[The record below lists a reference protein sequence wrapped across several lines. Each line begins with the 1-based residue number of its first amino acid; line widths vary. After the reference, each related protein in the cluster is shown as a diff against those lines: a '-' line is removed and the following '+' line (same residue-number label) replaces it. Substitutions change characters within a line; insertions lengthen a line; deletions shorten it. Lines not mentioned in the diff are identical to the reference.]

1 MALPSLLI
9 TIMPDD
15 LTFSV
20 QQAFILLA
28 FFAIIALAARF
39 SITTDLGLQQFTIPS
54 GLATFA
60 RFFYA
65 SFLKPHSG
73 DGAITGQQAALES
86 FYRAQVI
93 FLFTNLGY
101 FYIIMGL

>member
-1 MALPSLLI
+1 ML
-9 TIMPDD
+9 DN
-15 LTFSV
+15 LTFSF

-28 FFAIIALAARF
+28 FFAIIALAARVSVTIVF
-39 SITTDLGLQQFTIPS
+39 GLKQFTIPS

-86 FYRAQVI
+86 FYRAQVT

-101 FYIIMGL
+101 FYVSLGL

>member
-1 MALPSLLI
+1 MALPSLLF
-9 TIMPDD
+9 TVLPDN
-15 LTFSV
+15 LTFSF

-39 SITTDLGLQQFTIPS
+39 SFTTVLGLQQSTIPS

-60 RFFYA
+60 KFFYA

-86 FYRAQVI
+86 FYRAQVT

-101 FYIIMGL
+101 FYISMGP

>member
-1 MALPSLLI
+1 MALPSLLSI
-9 TIMPDD
+9 VLPENM
-15 LTFSV
+15 TFSF

-39 SITTDLGLQQFTIPS
+39 SITTVLGLQQFTVPS

-60 RFFYA
+60 KFFYA
-65 SFLKPHSG
+65 SFLKPHRG

-86 FYRAQVI
+86 FYRAQVT

-101 FYIIMGL
+101 FHISMGL

>member
-1 MALPSLLI
+1 MALPSLLF
-9 TIMPDD
+9 TTMPDN
-15 LTFSV
+15 LTFSFP
-20 QQAFILLA
+20 QALILLA

-39 SITTDLGLQQFTIPS
+39 SITTVFGLKQLTVPS

-86 FYRAQVI
+86 FYRAQVT

-101 FYIIMGL
+101 SYISLGL